1 MEFGLDI
8 TTLKIGVDHY
18 ELGASEE
25 INKFRTLLQAGMVDR
40 QQKRMLAHKLPEENM
55 VRLMQEAAGL
65 GKPSVKSDGTLTF
78 DYMLEA
84 SKIVEKSINSCPW
97 YFEK

>member
-1 MEFGLDI
+1 
-8 TTLKIGVDHY
+8 
-18 ELGASEE
+18 
-25 INKFRTLLQAGMVDR
+25 
-40 QQKRMLAHKLPEENM
+40 MLAHKLPEENL

-84 SKIVEKSINSCPW
+84 SKIVEKSINSCPGIS
-97 YFEK
+97 KSKKNSSPTAGQSSSTTTSLRQ

>member
-1 MEFGLDI
+1 
-8 TTLKIGVDHY
+8 
-18 ELGASEE
+18 
-25 INKFRTLLQAGMVDR
+25 
-40 QQKRMLAHKLPEENM
+40 MLAHKLPEENL

-84 SKIVEKSINSCPW
+84 SKIVEKNINSCSW
-97 YFEK
+97 YHETMEKFIADRRSKLVDYDKSEAMKKAYDHVNG